1 MKSIAIRENHLF
13 AKVYGKGKRC
23 ATPSVVVYT
32 LRDLHAGLLK
42 KQHPKK
48 IIRNRI
54 GLTVTKKLGGAVERN
69 RIKRRLRAAYA
80 EICKQ
85 YNLKVGNLIVLVARS
100 ATLDVSFDVLL
111 ADLLRGFQKTGLI
124 LEEEQSKI

>member
-1 MKSIAIRENHLF
+1 MKLVTLRENHLF
-13 AKVYGKGKRC
+13 AKAYGKGKRY

-42 KQHPKK
+42 KQHPQKLVQ
-48 IIRNRI
+48 NRV

-80 EICKQ
+80 EICRSHSV
-85 YNLKVGNLIVLVARS
+85 KVGNLVVLVARS
-100 ATLDVSFDVLL
+100 RAKDVPFDLL
-111 ADLLRGFQKTGLI
+111 VADLLRGMKKTDLI
-124 LEEEQSKI
+124 KPDEQQSF

>member
-1 MKSIAIRENHLF
+1 MKLVTLKENHLF
-13 AKVYGKGKRC
+13 SKAYGKGKRS

-42 KQHPKK
+42 KQHPQKLVQ
-48 IIRNRI
+48 NRI

-80 EICKQ
+80 EIYKQ
-85 YNLKVGNLIVLVARS
+85 YPVKTGHLIVLVARS
-100 ATLDVSFDVLL
+100 ATKDVPFETLVQ
-111 ADLLRGFQKTGLI
+111 DLLRAMKKTGL
-124 LEEEQSKI
+124 LREEQA

>member
-1 MKSIAIRENHLF
+1 MKLCTLRENHLF
-13 AKVYGKGKRC
+13 AKAYGKGKRC
-23 ATPSVVVYT
+23 ATSSVVVYT

-48 IIRNRI
+48 IMQNRV

-85 YNLKVGNLIVLVARS
+85 HTVKVGFLIVLVARS
-100 ATLDVSFDVLL
+100 ATLDVSFDTLV
-111 ADLLRGFQKTGLI
+111 ADLLRGMKKTGLI
-124 LEEEQSKI
+124 LDGEQN